1 MSIHPADSKL
11 SFELPKMSYVD
22 AQWEEPTLHAAS
34 TTARQGVLAGWLSRQ
49 VAAFVAWRRDREAA
63 TARLAYLSY
72 GCGGLS
78 WLGESRRDRLFCR
91 GRRGGFIAA
100 SGPR

>member
-63 TARLAYLSY
+63 TALASMTDRELLDI
-72 GCGGLS
+72 GLS
-78 WLGESRRDRLFCR
+78 RVDVTRVFDRAYNEDLR
-91 GRRGGFIAA
+91 RRGA
-100 SGPR
+100 